1 MIRIF
6 KKLSREDALSQVN
19 TFETGCW
26 VNIINPDEKEIN
38 EICERFNIPRQII
51 TDSLDD
57 DENPRTERQDDIIHT
72 IIKAPYKSKD
82 GNVSVI
88 SLGIII
94 TPKNIITVSLKEINV
109 ISDFYEKVMKNF
121 YTTKKTRF
129 IVQVFGKSNFYYQK
143 YLDGIEKKIN
153 SIEKELLKSSRNE
166 EVIQLLNIQKSLVY
180 INTAVI
186 SNKKV
191 LEKIIQ
197 GNFLKLYK
205 EDEEMLEDIMVD
217 NEQSIDMAGIYSNL
231 LANTMDAYASIISNN
246 LNIVMKFLASVT
258 ILMAIPTIIAGFY
271 GMNVKLPLQESPMAF
286 MFTILISFALTFSAM
301 FVFIKNKF
309 L

>member
-1 MIRIF
+1 
-6 KKLSREDALSQVN
+6 
-19 TFETGCW
+19 
-26 VNIINPDEKEIN
+26 
-38 EICERFNIPRQII
+38 
-51 TDSLDD
+51 
-57 DENPRTERQDDIIHT
+57 
-72 IIKAPYKSKD
+72 
-82 GNVSVI
+82 
-88 SLGIII
+88 
-94 TPKNIITVSLKEINV
+94 
-109 ISDFYEKVMKNF
+109 MKNF

-129 IVQVFGKSNFYYQK
+129 IVQIFGKSNFYYQK

-166 EVIQLLNIQKSLVY
+166 EIIQLLNIQKSLVY

-217 NEQSIDMAGIYSNL
+217 NEQSIDMAGIYSKL

-258 ILMAIPTIIAGFY
+258 ILMAIPTIIASFY